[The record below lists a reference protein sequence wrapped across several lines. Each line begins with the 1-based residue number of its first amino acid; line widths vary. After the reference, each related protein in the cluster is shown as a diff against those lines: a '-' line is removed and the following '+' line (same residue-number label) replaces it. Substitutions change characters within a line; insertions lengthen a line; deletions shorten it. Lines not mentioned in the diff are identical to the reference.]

1 MEADRRK
8 TDQKNKSVLDQ
19 RQAKKLPQSQS
30 QNKHVQKTFQ
40 SLLNAK

>member
-1 MEADRRK
+1 MEAGRRK

-19 RQAKKLPQSQS
+19 RQAKKSQS

-40 SLLNAK
+40 SLLKAK